1 MELDWLLAP
10 PLPESMPRQRVLY
23 HRLRE
28 AILSGRLAPG
38 TLLPASRRLAV
49 SLKIAR
55 NTVLFAYE
63 QLIAEGCLVADRQG
77 TRVAQFVAQP
87 IAPSSNR
94 DMPTALLRLSKRAAA
109 AMQPEPAREA
119 AARHHRPRLRRACG
133 SARVNGRHRR
143 RRRWRRARTA
153 GSGSACPCGRSAWPG
168 RPAIVSLAAA

>member
-10 PLPESMPRQRVLY
+10 PLLETMPRQRVLH

-38 TLLPASRRLAV
+38 TPLPASRRLAV

-94 DMPTALLRLSKRAAA
+94 DMPTALLRLSNRAAA
-109 AMQPEPAREA
+109 ASNRSPFGIAPS
-119 AARHHRPRLRRACG
+119 RPRPSLHLHFT
-133 SARVNGRHRR
+133 SAPHDGFSSSIPK
-143 RRRWRRARTA
+143 TA
-153 GSGSACPCGRSAWPG
+153 P
-168 RPAIVSLAAA
+168 